1 MKNCFL
7 IISLFFISFSYSQD
21 DSLSYEEKKRSGDY
35 YPYIKLTEFDSLEW
49 PSEYNISLII
59 NDLRDVSIKQ
69 DYFSTIFYSTEY
81 TSQDTIYFSQAGGEI
96 SINPSE
102 EYLLEYPEGD
112 MLYSEFVL
120 NRLDKVNNDSV
131 YVYSRYF
138 EGELPH
144 KWNLKDFPFD
154 IQELK
159 IQFRSRYDT
168 SVTRVFASDDYEKTK
183 IIQEDIVFLR
193 DGYSI
198 KEIVSENQFVTGPED
213 RFADSYR
220 QGVYDKLIFK
230 IVLERNSSYLYF
242 KLFFGAFLSYIISL
256 LVFFID
262 KKLFETRITLSLGGI
277 FGAVGNKYFVENS
290 LPELLVLTKAD
301 LINNFI
307 IVFIIVNIFL
317 VIGQATKNINL
328 GLFEKNKSAL
338 ILSIVAF
345 IITNIIIITY

>member
-1 MKNCFL
+1 MKNLFL

-21 DSLSYEEKKRSGDY
+21 DSLSYEEKKKSGDY
-35 YPYIKLTEFDSLEW
+35 YPYIKLTESDSLEW

-69 DYFSTIFYSTEY
+69 DYFSVIFHSLEY
-81 TSQDTIYFSQAGGEI
+81 TSQDTIYVSEVGDEI
-96 SINPSE
+96 IMNPAD
-102 EYLLEYPEGD
+102 EYALEYPEGD
-112 MLYSEFVL
+112 LLATAFL
-120 NRLDKVNNDSV
+120 FNNLDKVNNDSV
-131 YVYSRYF
+131 YVFRRYF

-154 IQELK
+154 SQELK
-159 IQFRSRYDT
+159 IQFRSSYDT
-168 SVTRVFASDDYEKTK
+168 SVTRLIANDDYEKTK
-183 IIQEDIVFLR
+183 IIKEDIEFLR

-198 KEIVSENQFVTGPED
+198 KEIISENQFVTGPEGQYP
-213 RFADSYR
+213 DSYR
-220 QGVYDKLIFK
+220 QGVFDKLIFK
-230 IVLERNSSYLYF
+230 IILERNSSYLYF

-277 FGAVGNKYFVENS
+277 FGGVGNKYFVENS

-307 IVFIIVNIFL
+307 IVFIIINIFL
-317 VIGQATKNINL
+317 VIGQATKKINL
-328 GLFEKNKSAL
+328 RIFENNKNAL
-338 ILSIVAF
+338 MLSSIAF
-345 IITNIIIITY
+345 IITNIIIILY